1 MLVSSIGQGLL
12 WGILG
17 LGIFMTY
24 RILNFPDM
32 TTEGTFALGGAI
44 CATAIT
50 QGMNPFLATFLGVI
64 AGMAAGLV
72 TSLLYTKGKIPVI
85 LAGILVMSALNSVML
100 FVMQTPNLSL
110 RNQPKIQDFF
120 TQLHLPQYYD
130 MIFVGLIAVGLI
142 IALLLFFFNT
152 ELGQAYIATGDNESM
167 ARSIGIKTDKMKIL
181 GLTLSNG
188 VIALSGALVTQ
199 NDGYADVS
207 RGVGVIVIGLAS
219 IIIGEVL
226 YGELTFTERLIA
238 IVIGSIIYQLLILLV
253 IRAGFDTTY
262 LKIFSSI
269 VLAIC
274 LMIPQLKK
282 SLKLVTGFEKG
293 GQ

>member
-32 TTEGTFALGGAI
+32 TTEGTFGLGGVV
-44 CATAIT
+44 CATAIVN
-50 QGMNPFLATFLGVI
+50 GMNPFLATLLGVL
-64 AGMAAGLV
+64 AGMLAGLV
-72 TSLLYTKGKIPVI
+72 TGLLYTKGKIPVI
-85 LAGILVMSALNSVML
+85 LAGILVMLSLNSVML
-100 FVMQTPNLSL
+100 FIMQTPNLSL
-110 RNQPKIQDFF
+110 RNQPRIQDFF
-120 TQLHLPQYYD
+120 TSLNLPNYYD
-130 MIFVGLIAVGLI
+130 MIFIGLIAVAIIGGL
-142 IALLLFFFNT
+142 LMFFFNT
-152 ELGQAYIATGDNESM
+152 DLGQAYIATGDNESM
-167 ARSIGIKTDKMKIL
+167 ARSFGIKTDFMKIL
-181 GLTLSNG
+181 GLILSNG

-199 NDGYADVS
+199 NEGYADVS

-226 YGELTFTERLIA
+226 YGELTFGERLIA
-238 IVIGSIIYQLLILLV
+238 IVIGSIIYQLLLLIV

-262 LKIFSSI
+262 LKIFSAA

-274 LMIPQLKK
+274 LMIPQVKK
-282 SLKLVTGFEKG
+282 GLRLNTGFEKG
-293 GQ
+293 DQ